1 MSNTKCRALCWRQRG
16 SPQGSPCPARL
27 QRLLP
32 SASIT
37 PVQLG
42 GALYRC
48 TVACSYAGQ
57 HISNTPGL
65 TTPSSAP
72 LGCGST
78 AAITLQR
85 QKQVGRACPEW
96 LVLAPSHPR
105 WPHFQADKQLPHI
118 KHGLLSPLQRHASLA
133 LLTRLH
139 SFWIAAGSWPAE
151 GPGRTNACPLQQ
163 TTQAY
168 PMARRREGGRTGM

>member
-1 MSNTKCRALCWRQRG
+1 MKCRALCWRQRG
-16 SPQGSPCPARL
+16 SPQGSPFAVRL
-27 QRLLP
+27 QCLLP
-32 SASIT
+32 STSIT
-37 PVQLG
+37 PAQLG
-42 GALYRC
+42 DALYLC
-48 TVACSYAGQ
+48 TMACSYAGQ

-65 TTPSSAP
+65 MTPSSAL

-96 LVLAPSHPR
+96 LLLAPSHPC
-105 WPHFQADKQLPHI
+105 WSHFQADRQLPHI

-139 SFWIAAGSWPAE
+139 SFRTAAGSWPAKS
-151 GPGRTNACPLQQ
+151 PGRTNACPLQ
-163 TTQAY
+163 
-168 PMARRREGGRTGM
+168 